1 MVPAPVL
8 VECLT
13 GQAGDRQGRSPVR
26 TLGVGHIV
34 VITDRHEL
42 RRPALRLVQSQPDV
56 ARDRSDGCSS
66 STATPGQGTRRDQA
80 RAGADGIDG
89 PTIRRRTHLSCADR
103 GAYVTGLARFAEY
116 VPGTAT
122 FRAKLPCVAPPRATV
137 MLSWRSL
144 TVTIKPGH
152 VRNANL
158 QAADKA
164 HRSRNQHLIGR
175 RPGVPH
181 KLLLPALG
189 LPSLGD
195 HPGGW
200 TSGEP
205 GPKTTQPAQAAHGRS
220 PRLRGRLGLRGTF
233 RWGQGARACRRRGAG
248 RGRNNSQPATS

>member
-42 RRPALRLVQSQPDV
+42 DGQLYDSFNRSLMLPEIGQTAAHQARLP
-56 ARDRSDGCSS
+56 
-66 STATPGQGTRRDQA
+66 PGQGTRRDQA

-89 PTIRRRTHLSCADR
+89 PAIRRRTHLSRADR
-103 GAYVTGLARFAEY
+103 VAYVPGPAHFVEY

-122 FRAKLPCVAPPRATV
+122 FRAKLPCVAPRRAAL

-144 TVTIKPGH
+144 TVTINLATGA
-152 VRNANL
+152 RANL

-164 HRSRNQHLIGR
+164 LRSRNQHLIGR
-175 RPGVPH
+175 RPRRAAQ
-181 KLLLPALG
+181 LLLPALG
-189 LPSLGD
+189 LPGLAD

-200 TSGEP
+200 ASGEP

-220 PRLRGRLGLRGTF
+220 PQPRGRLGLRGSL
-233 RWGQGARACRRRGAG
+233 RWGQGARACGRRGAC
-248 RGRNNSQPATS
+248 RDRNSQPATA